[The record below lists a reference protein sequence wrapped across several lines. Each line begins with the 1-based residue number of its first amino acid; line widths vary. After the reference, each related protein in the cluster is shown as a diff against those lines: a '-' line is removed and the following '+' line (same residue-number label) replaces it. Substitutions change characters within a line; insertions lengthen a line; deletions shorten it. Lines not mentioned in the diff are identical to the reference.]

1 LAIKPDVECAPGDC
15 FENVR
20 RKVEREGG
28 RIQYGWAL
36 WEWPKV
42 FIEAEHHAVYESV
55 TGPAWVDITPCAEGC
70 RRRFFLPDDEAP
82 YAFQDEGL
90 RRDNI
95 RIALSDDPNI
105 DEFFKAA
112 KRRSDFYNRL
122 PGVGLVAISHLEQ
135 REIEKLD
142 RRVARTVAV
151 LGEKY
156 GKP

>member
-1 LAIKPDVECAPGDC
+1 MDTHTPIEVSEKILELCERITPGRRPVFLAIKPDVGCAPSDC

-42 FIEAEHHAVYESV
+42 FIEAEHHSVYESV
-55 TGPAWVDITPCAEGC
+55 TGPAWVDITPCAEGS
-70 RRRFFLPDDEAP
+70 RRRLFLPDDDAP

-95 RIALSDDPNI
+95 RMALSDDPDI
-105 DEFFKAA
+105 D
-112 KRRSDFYNRL
+112 
-122 PGVGLVAISHLEQ
+122 
-135 REIEKLD
+135 
-142 RRVARTVAV
+142 
-151 LGEKY
+151 
-156 GKP
+156 